1 MIVSRANRT
10 IKDIRRLQR
19 CKGDH
24 AILEGPHL
32 VAEAL
37 ALGLPLTSVLLT
49 PEMAATEEGRT
60 LARRLPRAPLLVA
73 TEVLAECSDADS
85 PQGVL
90 AVADLPRSQGA
101 LPMTVDSVALFLDRV
116 QDPGN
121 LGALARVAEAT
132 GATGLLLSPGCAHP
146 NHPRALRA
154 SAGSLLRLPVAT
166 GVEVESPSRRAAATP
181 TWIGL
186 DPHQGEDLWSAP
198 LDPPLVLAVGGEGPG
213 LSPATRARVERLLRI
228 PLAAPVESLNVA
240 VAVALVLFERRRRA
254 AAALAGPASRRAT
267 RP

>member
-1 MIVSRANRT
+1 M
-10 IKDIRRLQR
+10 LF
-19 CKGDH
+19 
-24 AILEGPHL
+24 
-32 VAEAL
+32 
-37 ALGLPLTSVLLT
+37 T
-49 PEMAATEEGRT
+49 PELAASEEGRA

-73 TEVLAECSDADS
+73 AEILAECSDADS

-90 AVADLPRSQGA
+90 AVAELPRPHGA
-101 LPMTVDSVALFLDRV
+101 LPMADDSVALYLDRV

-132 GATGLLLSPGCAHP
+132 GAAGLLLSPGCAHP

-154 SAGSLLRLPVAT
+154 SAGSLLRLPVAV
-166 GVEVESPSRRAAATP
+166 GAEVDAPARRATARP
-181 TWIGL
+181 IWIGL
-186 DPHQGEDLWSAP
+186 DPHQGDELWSAP

-213 LSPATRARVERLLRI
+213 LSPATRARVERFLRI

-254 AAALAGPASRRAT
+254 AAERPQPATRRAA
-267 RP
+267 RS